1 MKRKLSA
8 YLVMGMVLAALA
20 LGVGWVLAQP
30 SPMAPAVEPVAP
42 AVEPLAPAV
51 EPLAP
56 AVEPVGTDF
65 TYQGY
70 LDNNGSAANALF
82 DFEFMLYDAAAGG
95 NQIDVTAVRNN
106 IQVQNGLFTVDLNFG
121 ASAFGQN
128 ARWLQIAVRP
138 SGGGAF
144 TTLSPRQELTPAPY
158 ALGLPNV
165 YTNES
170 QNFVGVG
177 RNFRISGN
185 EVFGVRAVAA
195 ANQYGG
201 MYVETTN
208 AGAWPFYGYA
218 TNGSFRAW
226 TYYDG
231 ATGDWHLYN
240 AGIRLSV
247 PNEGGLRIGPSAD
260 YSLVISNTTGSDGIR
275 ILKTGDDAIQI
286 GSAPDVSN
294 YGVYIPSPG
303 VSTYG
308 IWSNTANASGE
319 WAFYSVDNIQA
330 GNVFAHA
337 YSLVAKVTGATA
349 LTAGDVVAVDGL
361 ADPLPGAQSALP
373 LVRLADDKQFTG
385 VIGVVTG
392 RLEYAVAPGKEEE
405 GEMSLRSGDGP
416 ANPGDYVALT
426 IYGVAEVKLQPG
438 TAVQAGDRLTMAAD
452 GRARPLQ
459 TRTLEGMVVTEGA
472 PIIGT
477 VLETPTAG
485 QDTIAVFVTLR

>member
-1 MKRKLSA
+1 MKTRGSV
-8 YLVMGMVLAALA
+8 YLVVVVAVVALAAVFVGALA
-20 LGVGWVLAQP
+20 WPPPTAAEVAQP
-30 SPMAPAVEPVAP
+30 QAPAAAPVST
-42 AVEPLAPAV
+42 
-51 EPLAP
+51 
-56 AVEPVGTDF
+56 GF

-70 LDNNGSAANALF
+70 LDNNGSAANGVY
-82 DFEFMLYDAAAGG
+82 DFTFELYDADVGG
-95 NQIDVTAVRNN
+95 VQIGSTVNLNAVL
-106 IQVQNGLFTVDLNFG
+106 VQNGLFTVELDFG
-121 ASAFGQN
+121 ATAFGQN
-128 ARWLQIAVRP
+128 ARWLAIAVRP

-144 TTLSPRQELTPAPY
+144 TPLSPRQELQPAPY
-158 ALGLPNV
+158 ALALPNV
-165 YTNES
+165 YTDES
-170 QNFVGVG
+170 QAFVGVG

-185 EVFGVRAVAA
+185 EVFGVRAVTS

-201 MYVETTN
+201 MYVETSDAT
-208 AGAWPFYGYA
+208 GWPFYGYA

-226 TYYDG
+226 SYYNG
-231 ATGDWHLYN
+231 ANGDWYLYN
-240 AGIRLSV
+240 AGIRLAV

-275 ILKTGDDAIQI
+275 IYDTGDDSIQI
-286 GSAPDVSN
+286 GSPPDVAN

-337 YSLVAKVTGATA
+337 YSLVAKVTGETA
-349 LTAGDVVAVDGL
+349 VSAGDVVAVDGL
-361 ADPLPGAQSALP
+361 TDPLPGAQNALP
-373 LVRLADDKQFTG
+373 LVRLADEKQFAG

-392 RLEYAVAPGKEEE
+392 RLVYEVAPGKEEE
-405 GEMSLRSGDGP
+405 GEMSLRSGEGP

-438 TAVQAGDRLTMAAD
+438 TAVQSGDRLTASAVA
-452 GRARPLQ
+452 GVARPLQ

-472 PIIGT
+472 QTIGI
-477 VLETPTAG
+477 VLAPPAAG
-485 QDTIAVFVTLR
+485 QNTVSVFVTLR